1 LEEPMTAPAKTDR
14 QVVRDA
20 LICTFCFGLVGG
32 TSFFLGL
39 YDILLQDR
47 MIGWG
52 ELMMLPLVIG
62 CFAVSFRRALQRFP

>member
-1 LEEPMTAPAKTDR
+1 MTAPAKADR
-14 QVVRDA
+14 QVVRAA
-20 LICTFCFGLVGG
+20 LISAFSFGLVGG
-32 TSFFLGL
+32 SFFFLGL

-62 CFAVSFRRALQRFP
+62 CFAVNFRRALQRFP